1 MGKMIGYV
9 EGADVYLII
18 ALLIFLGVFILAAVY
33 LLSLSKQQCT
43 ELSNLPFQSSNNEN
57 NEE

>member
-1 MGKMIGYV
+1 MIGFV

-18 ALLIFLGVFILAAVY
+18 ALLIFLMVFILAAVY
-33 LLSLSKQQCT
+33 MFSLSKQQCT